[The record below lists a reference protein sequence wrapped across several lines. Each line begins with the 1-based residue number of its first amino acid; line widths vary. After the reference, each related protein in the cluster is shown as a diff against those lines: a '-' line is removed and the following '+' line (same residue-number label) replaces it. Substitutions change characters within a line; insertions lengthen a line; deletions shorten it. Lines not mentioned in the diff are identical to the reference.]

1 MPVSNRIAWP
11 FTLTWQVSLSTE
23 MTSSILSG
31 VRESETS
38 VAMRSPTLRSRSA
51 SLGPISLM
59 VPSNMPPEPVSGLW
73 CLPRFAMIPRLCLAI
88 FWTSPPSASSIW
100 VKLAASM
107 LSVSTSM
114 RISLS

>member
-1 MPVSNRIAWP
+1 MPVSNRMACA
-11 FTLTWQVSLSTE
+11 FTLTWQVSLLTE
-23 MTSSILSG
+23 MTSSTLSG
-31 VRESETS
+31 VRESETR
-38 VAMRSPTLRSRSA
+38 VAMRSPTLRSRSL
-51 SLGPISLM
+51 SLGPIAAT
-59 VPSNMPPEPVSGLW
+59 VPSSMPPEPVSGLW
-73 CLPRFAMIPRLCLAI
+73 CLPRRAMMPRLCLAI